1 MYCSKG
7 LESGTS
13 VFTFDRSAHMYRNK
27 IWASRQLLKV
37 TFLNPELLVQW
48 GLTVDNVLDWANEWN
63 SDSSDEVPKFAR
75 KNEKGDI
82 RVQFSGKYNIKEE
95 ELEVFYKLYEKGV

>member
-37 TFLNPELLVQW
+37 TFLNPELLFQW

-63 SDSSDEVPKFAR
+63 SDDSDKVPKFVKELQTKRA
-75 KNEKGDI
+75 DI
-82 RVQFSGKYNIKEE
+82 RVQCSGVLSN
-95 ELEVFYKLYEKGV
+95 LSLPS